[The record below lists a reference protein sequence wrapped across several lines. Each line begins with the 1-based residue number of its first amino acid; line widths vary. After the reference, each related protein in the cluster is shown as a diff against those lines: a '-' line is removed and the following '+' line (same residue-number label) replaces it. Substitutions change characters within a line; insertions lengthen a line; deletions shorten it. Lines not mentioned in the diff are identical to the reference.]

1 MRSRVADFR
10 LHATDEGTTARQNR
24 PTSYSTPIADTF
36 GFAADRQRLMREN
49 AELRARIAI
58 LADVPIVKH
67 MPSVAPD
74 MLQLIN
80 MKMNV
85 NSILRV
91 IDRTVEHLELF
102 EKVLVPL
109 ARDTRMRV
117 FAPDASAAL
126 QKLAYDVMSAR
137 RNAGDSVEMLRVV
150 TNCGRSHADADN
162 EVTRLIQT
170 MAVAEKA
177 AAAQPRNTCD

>member
-1 MRSRVADFR
+1 MRAAAEKPSGA
-10 LHATDEGTTARQNR
+10 
-24 PTSYSTPIADTF
+24 SYSTPIGDTF

-49 AELRARIAI
+49 AELRARIAV

-67 MPSVAPD
+67 MPAVAPD

-85 NSILRV
+85 NSILRI
-91 IDRTVEHLELF
+91 IDRTVERLELF

-109 ARDTRMRV
+109 ARDERMRV
-117 FAPDASAAL
+117 LAPDASAAL

-137 RNAGDSVEMLRVV
+137 RNTGDSAEMLRVV
-150 TNCGRSHADADN
+150 TNCGRSPADADN
-162 EVTRLIQT
+162 EVTKLIQT
-170 MAVAEKA
+170 MALAEKTVLSK
-177 AAAQPRNTCD
+177 PV